1 MEKHTIEI
9 KVVMALLLLLG
20 ATFAAQAQNSMYTDN
35 KANRVGD
42 ILTVVLQENISGST
56 SSDAENTST
65 SDAGAGGSL
74 SGNFLPF
81 QPTFGGDVEVNY
93 NSDEQMTTNQGQLLE
108 GYMSVEVT
116 QITNSGNLMVE
127 GNRSTEINGEVHKIN
142 LTGLVRPRDIN
153 GRNQVLS
160 FQVGNATI
168 NYEKQGG
175 LKRATK
181 KDGFIKRAALT
192 GLGIAL
198 GTAAVLK
205 ALN

>member
-175 LKRATK
+175 LERATK